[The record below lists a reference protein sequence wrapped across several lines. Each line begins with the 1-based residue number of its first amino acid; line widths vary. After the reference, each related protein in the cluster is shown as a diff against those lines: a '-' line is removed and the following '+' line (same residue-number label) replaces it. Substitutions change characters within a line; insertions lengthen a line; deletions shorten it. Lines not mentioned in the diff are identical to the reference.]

1 MELIE
6 RIFPLFMRFYLNC
19 ETNWCV
25 EFNKKW
31 IPFVNSLSFAE
42 YIELNNLITFSSFQ
56 KRKQAANKKERISLF
71 VFTFFC
77 YQLLIN
83 LKVSNTKIGKKW
95 LEICYGL
102 LVIVYASHH
111 QVHTSPTFFSTL
123 FFSIRCWPINK
134 IFFEY
139 QTKWRVVYD
148 YLK

>member
-83 LKVSNTKIGKKW
+83 LKGSNTKIGKKM
-95 LEICYGL
+95 IGDL
-102 LVIVYASHH
+102 LWVVGYCLCIASSSAHF
-111 QVHTSPTFFSTL
+111 TDFFLHS
-123 FFSIRCWPINK
+123 FFLDPMLTYK
-134 IFFEY
+134 
-139 QTKWRVVYD
+139 
-148 YLK
+148 